1 MSETQFDRLLRA
13 CIPPK
18 VISIHTGE
26 PQSTQDSANLAW
38 IKLGAQMGFDG
49 TTAKPTKER
58 RVFTAIPHKE
68 SS

>member
-1 MSETQFDRLLRA
+1 MSNDDFEELAPA